1 MEENWTNVW
10 LGVEDAPEVELIV
23 GVSDANCL
31 LQVATFESGYIW
43 DDNGEEDDDHLNW
56 VGGHISSIIVI
67 LHVKTKNLQR
77 KAPALKDETVG
88 VKIPEK

>member
-23 GVSDANCL
+23 GVSDANRL

-43 DDNGEEDDDHLNW
+43 DDNGEEDDDQVNG
-56 VGGHISSIIVI
+56 VGGYMSSIIVI
-67 LHVKTKNLQR
+67 FHV
-77 KAPALKDETVG
+77 
-88 VKIPEK
+88 IF

>member
-1 MEENWTNVW
+1 MLCKSQVWRRDGDKSFGLFRVEENWTNVW

-23 GVSDANCL
+23 GVSDANRL

-56 VGGHISSIIVI
+56 VGGHISSIIV
-67 LHVKTKNLQR
+67 LFHAKL
-77 KAPALKDETVG
+77 
-88 VKIPEK
+88 